1 VRFLQG
7 GSGAYQSVVSGE
19 PVRLTR
25 SVDGYDDRRG
35 RAEERRIK
43 DKGNDDPQRGA

>member
-1 VRFLQG
+1 M
-7 GSGAYQSVVSGE
+7 SGE

-35 RAEERRIK
+35 RVEERCIK
-43 DKGNDDPQRGA
+43 DKGNDDRSEERYSYEIDD